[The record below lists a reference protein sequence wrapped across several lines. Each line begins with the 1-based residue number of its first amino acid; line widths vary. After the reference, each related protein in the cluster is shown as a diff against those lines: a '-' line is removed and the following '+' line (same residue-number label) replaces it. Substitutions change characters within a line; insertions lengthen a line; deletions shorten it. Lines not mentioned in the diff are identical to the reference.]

1 MPRLIFRL
9 RSKTSKSRSGDAE
22 DGLAQRFAIRMIRLL
37 SSFQVNENPP
47 RLFWLLF
54 WSMQKSNIN
63 NRNSPV
69 IPAKAGI
76 HFKTNK

>member
-1 MPRLIFRL
+1 M
-9 RSKTSKSRSGDAE
+9 RSKTNKSRSGDVE
-22 DGLAQRFAIRMIRLL
+22 DGLAQRFAIRMIRVLC
-37 SSFQVNENPP
+37 SFQAKENPP

-63 NRNSPV
+63 NRNFPV